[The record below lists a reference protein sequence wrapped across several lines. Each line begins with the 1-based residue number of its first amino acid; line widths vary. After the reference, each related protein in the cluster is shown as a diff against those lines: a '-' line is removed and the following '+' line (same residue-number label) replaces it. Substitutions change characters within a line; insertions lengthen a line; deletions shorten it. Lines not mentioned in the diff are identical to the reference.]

1 MDLDEL
7 CEIIEPVLRGIDE
20 GKELWV
26 RMSADARFRY
36 MNWLIEQD
44 AKIQEMRESGEFMEL
59 LGDSVSI
66 DKVRLENLI
75 EAGELENW
83 FSFVK
88 RGQEMSH
95 CHQTFV
101 QLHS

>member
-1 MDLDEL
+1 
-7 CEIIEPVLRGIDE
+7 
-20 GKELWV
+20 
-26 RMSADARFRY
+26 MSADARFRY

-66 DKVRLENLI
+66 DGVRLDNLI

-83 FSFVK
+83 FSFAK

-95 CHQTFV
+95 CH
-101 QLHS
+101 